1 MLWYKA
7 WMETRSRFLI
17 SLIGMVALCAGFV
30 FHLDRDAT
38 YYVKDDYYYYVL
50 FVGNSML
57 VVMWLLAVTL
67 TMMGGLLREKASG
80 TSAFTLALPVSRAR
94 LATVRICTGFAQAL
108 ALAIIPWITML
119 FVGSIAGKTHSISQA
134 AYYLI
139 LLLGGGMPFFAMA
152 VLVSSLIT
160 GEYTAPVVSFGVV
173 IVTAVGLSGR
183 SLRPYSPWAFMTGR
197 EYLNE
202 KTNLLS
208 FPIPWLQVSIYIIF
222 AGLLLALSVR
232 FVQQDADSC

>member
-17 SLIGMVALCAGFV
+17 SLIGMVVLCAGFT
-30 FHLDRDAT
+30 FHLDRDAIPN
-38 YYVKDDYYYYVL
+38 VKVDYYYYVL
-50 FVGNSML
+50 FAGNSML

-67 TMMGGLLREKASG
+67 MMMGGLLREKAFG
-80 TSAFTLALPVSRAR
+80 ASAFTLALPVSRAR
-94 LATVRICTGFAQAL
+94 LIGVRICVGLAQAF

-119 FVGSIAGKTHSISQA
+119 SVGSIAGKTHSISQA

-139 LLLGGGMPFFAMA
+139 LLLGGGMPFFAIS

-160 GEYTAPVVSFGVV
+160 GEYTAPIVSFGVV
-173 IVTAVGLSGR
+173 VATAVGLSGR
-183 SLRPYSPWAFMTGR
+183 ALRPYSPWAFMTGR

-202 KTNLLS
+202 QTNLLA
-208 FPIPWLQVSIYIIF
+208 FPIPWLQVAIYLIF
-222 AGLLLALSVR
+222 AGLLLAISVR
-232 FVQQDADSC
+232 VTQREEF